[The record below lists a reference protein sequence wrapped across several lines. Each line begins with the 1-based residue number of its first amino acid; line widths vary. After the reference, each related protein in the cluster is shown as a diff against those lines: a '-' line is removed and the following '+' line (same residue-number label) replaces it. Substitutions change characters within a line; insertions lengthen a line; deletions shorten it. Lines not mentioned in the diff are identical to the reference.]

1 MCLWMGPVRAP
12 LAPALLHGLLALQ
25 RTLRAKHTFSREW
38 GTSCLACMVF
48 CLLVCLFLNIP
59 ATVQLPRTW
68 AYTSALGQ
76 CPHSTTVLVPCA
88 RVAVSGAA
96 ELTPHFPRL
105 LQGFSV
111 DRRALAQREKGRGL
125 WQAILHAASEL
136 CVLYPAMLHIAFSRF
151 NRRYFPKP
159 NIRVVL
165 SCSVIWIIHAMI
177 PCCQHESGE

>member
-1 MCLWMGPVRAP
+1 MKRKNQNSQAPFPGAATFPMCLWMGPVRAP

-111 DRRALAQREKGRGL
+111 DRRALAQREKGEACGRP
-125 WQAILHAASEL
+125 S
-136 CVLYPAMLHIAFSRF
+136 CMRPVSFAFS
-151 NRRYFPKP
+151 
-159 NIRVVL
+159 IQ
-165 SCSVIWIIHAMI
+165 
-177 PCCQHESGE
+177 PCCI